1 MVNYIIDTEFFNPVY
16 LFIGHVLNI
25 DILKLMTI
33 HKDCFSV
40 SFVGIVICYL
50 SIALAFF
57 IIRKFKN
64 CK

>member
-1 MVNYIIDTEFFNPVY
+1 MVNYIIGTEFFNPVY

-33 HKDCFSV
+33 QKDGFSV
-40 SFVGIVICYL
+40 SFVGIVVCYL

-57 IIRKFKN
+57 IIRKF
-64 CK
+64 